1 MLWGISLTTAI
12 LSPTP
17 GTPPLLDL
25 LPFPMT
31 RPPLPVRT
39 VTTIGNLDA
48 NLDVGESITCS
59 ASYAVTQADIDA
71 GNVVNIA
78 SATANSITSNQDTV
92 TVNAV
97 LTPALTLDKTSTAP
111 SFSAVGDIID
121 YSYLV
126 TNTGNT
132 TLAGPVTVADDKTTV
147 TCPDLNTI
155 GNLDANLDVDESIT
169 CSASYAVTQA
179 DIDAGNVVNI
189 ASATAN
195 SITSKQ
201 DTVTVNA
208 VQTSALTLD
217 KTSTAPSFSAVGNI
231 IDYSYL
237 VTNTGNTTL
246 AGPVTVSDDKTTV
259 TCPDVTTIGN
269 LDANLDVG
277 ESITCSASYAVIQA
291 DIDAGNV
298 VNIASATAN
307 SITSNQD
314 TVTVN
319 AVQTSALTLDNTSTA
334 PSFSAVGNIID
345 YSYLVTNTGN
355 TTLAGPVT
363 VSDDKTT
370 VTCPDVT
377 TIGNLDANLDV
388 GESITCSASYAVIQA
403 DIDAGNV
410 VNIASA
416 TADGTTSNQDTVT
429 VNAVQTSALTLDKTS
444 TTPGFSACGR
454 YH

>member
-1 MLWGISLTTAI
+1 ML
-12 LSPTP
+12 
-17 GTPPLLDL
+17 
-25 LPFPMT
+25 
-31 RPPLPVRT
+31 
-39 VTTIGNLDA
+39 
-48 NLDVGESITCS
+48 
-59 ASYAVTQADIDA
+59 
-71 GNVVNIA
+71 
-78 SATANSITSNQDTV
+78 
-92 TVNAV
+92 
-97 LTPALTLDKTSTAP
+97 
-111 SFSAVGDIID
+111 VGDIID

-189 ASATAN
+189 ASATADGT
-195 SITSKQ
+195 TSNQ

-217 KTSTAPSFSAVGNI
+217 KTSATPGFSAVGDI

-277 ESITCSASYAVIQA
+277 ESVTCSASYAVTQA

-298 VNIASATAN
+298 VNIAT
-307 SITSNQD
+307 
-314 TVTVN
+314 
-319 AVQTSALTLDNTSTA
+319 
-334 PSFSAVGNIID
+334 
-345 YSYLVTNTGN
+345 
-355 TTLAGPVT
+355 
-363 VSDDKTT
+363 
-370 VTCPDVT
+370 
-377 TIGNLDANLDV
+377 
-388 GESITCSASYAVIQA
+388 
-403 DIDAGNV
+403 
-410 VNIASA
+410 A
-416 TADGTTSNQDTVT
+416 TADGTTSNQDSVT
-429 VNAVQTSALTLDKTS
+429 VNAGQTQTIDIPVAASSDDAEET
-444 TTPGFSACGR
+444 GFKFVNVVDQ
-454 YH
+454 Y